1 MKLTPPFPWF
11 ARRIFFHRLAVLLF
25 LGLPVSLATA
35 ETNLIVR
42 LYYGDRATLNQLVER
57 YDVFEFADHTAGY
70 VDARLSQADYDELTR
85 AGHRIEIDSA
95 RTLQANTPPVQADG
109 EVNGIPSFPCYRT
122 VEETYAALNQIATN
136 HPGLARLLDIGDSWQ
151 KVTSGGAEG
160 YDILALILSNQ
171 SRPGPKPR
179 LFIVAEYHAR
189 EYTTSETALRFAEE
203 LVAGY
208 GNDADI
214 TWLLDY
220 YEIHLV
226 PMANPDGRKWAEQGQ
241 LWRKNTD
248 NNDGCTTFPNY
259 GTDLNRNLSF
269 KWGMTGSSG
278 SPCSE
283 TYRGPAPL
291 SEPENLAISS
301 YILSLFPDQRGPN
314 DTDAAPANTT
324 GLVINLH
331 SYSPLIIYPWGW
343 TAALVPNSTALR
355 TLGGRF
361 SYFSRYTVQQ
371 AIDLYAVS
379 GELDDWIYGEL
390 GVPVYTFEM
399 GTAFFQSCTAF
410 ENTIYPSNRPA
421 LYYAAKACRQPY
433 LDPAGPDVLTP
444 TVANATGSLLTLT
457 ATAASGR
464 AFGYAPMPAAANIT
478 AARYSVDT
486 PSWTTGAVTVAMP
499 ALDGS
504 FDSTNE
510 TVTATVDTTGWSPGR
525 HTIFVEARTGGTN
538 WGVPTAVFADIAPP
552 ALTASLES
560 GNLVLRWPSATNRLY
575 TLLEATNPAAPF
587 SILAS
592 NLPAQPPTNTYPLA
606 ISPGAG
612 RFYRLLLQ
620 P

>member
-1 MKLTPPFPWF
+1 MKSKPNLPGI
-11 ARRIFFHRLAVLLF
+11 AHRLLSLRLVSVLL
-25 LGLPVSLATA
+25 LAVCLDRAPA

-42 LYYGDRATLNQLVER
+42 LYYGDRAKLNELVER
-57 YDVFEFADHTAGY
+57 YDVFEFADHAAGY

-85 AGHRIEIDSA
+85 AGHRVEIDSA
-95 RTLQANTPPVQADG
+95 LTAQANLPPVQADAQAS
-109 EVNGIPSFPCYRT
+109 GIPSYLCYRT

-136 HPGLARLLDIGDSWQ
+136 HPGLATLLDIGDSWE
-151 KVTSGGAEG
+151 KVTPGGAEG
-160 YDILALILSNQ
+160 YDLLALILSNQ

-179 LFIVAEYHAR
+179 LFLVAEYHAR
-189 EYTTSETALRFAEE
+189 EYTTAETALRFAEE

-208 GNDADI
+208 GTDADI

-220 YEIHLV
+220 YEIHIV

-248 NNDGCTTFPNY
+248 NNDGCTTFPDY
-259 GTDLNRNLSF
+259 GTDLNRNLGF
-269 KWGMTGSSG
+269 KWGQTGSSG
-278 SPCSE
+278 SPCSS

-291 SEPENLAISS
+291 SEPENIAISS
-301 YILSLFPDQRGPN
+301 YILSLFPDQRGPG
-314 DTDAAPANTT
+314 DTDAAPPDTT

-343 TAALVPNSTALR
+343 TTALVPNSTALR

-399 GTAFFQSCTAF
+399 GTAFFQSCSTF

-421 LYYAAKACRQPY
+421 LFYAAKACRQPY
-433 LDPAGPDVLTP
+433 LDPAGPDVLHP
-444 TVANATGSLLTLT
+444 TITNAVGPLLTLN
-457 ATAASGR
+457 ARAASGR
-464 AFGYAPMPAAANIT
+464 SFGYSPLPPAANLT
-478 AARYSVDT
+478 AARYSVDH
-486 PSWTTGAVTVAMP
+486 PSWTTGAVTHAMT

-504 FDSTNE
+504 FNSTNE
-510 TVTATVDTTGWSPGR
+510 TVTAVIDTAGWTPGR
-525 HTIFVEARTGGTN
+525 HTLFVEACTGSTN
-538 WGVPTAVFADIAPP
+538 WGVPTAVFAYVAPP

-560 GNLVLRWPSATNRLY
+560 GNLVLRWPSATNHLY
-575 TLLEATNPAAPF
+575 TLLQATNPAAPF
-587 SILAS
+587 SVLAT
-592 NLPAQPPTNTYPLA
+592 NLPAQPPTNSYPITIVPDA
-606 ISPGAG
+606 S